1 MSEHGSKSRW
11 LRYAVKTA
19 QRPGLTRDLPY
30 GPEDLQWVANCAT
43 LVYGTDDA
51 VLVDTSTSIGQNA
64 ELVEW
69 VESFGRS

>member
-1 MSEHGSKSRW
+1 MSDGGSKTPG

-19 QRPGLTRDLPY
+19 RRPGLTRDLSY
-30 GPEDLQWVANCAT
+30 GPEDLQWVANSAT

-51 VLVDTSTSIGQNA
+51 VLVDTFTSIGQNA

-69 VESFGRS
+69 